1 MGGKKG
7 RKRRNMAELA
17 SDLNNMADLMDDD
30 SSTEATPAT
39 PSKSPPSKLRAV
51 DSDDSATRVILEK
64 LSSIEKSSQA
74 TAKAMDALT
83 ATVQSLL
90 NRVTTHSEKIQKID
104 LETEKLQKENLELK
118 MKLNDMQRH
127 SRLWNLKLH
136 GVKEENGENIRQITM
151 DILSK
156 VAPQINDK
164 MALAVDIAHR
174 LGTMKK
180 VGSPRT
186 IIIRFTMRFYR
197 DIIWREAKNSGFL
210 RDNNLR
216 IKEALTPEDA
226 AAREKLWPL
235 VKKARD
241 EGKRASFR
249 GPFAYIEGKKIDCL
263 EVN

>member
-1 MGGKKG
+1 
-7 RKRRNMAELA
+7 MAELV
-17 SDLNNMADLMDDD
+17 SDPNSMAESLDDD
-30 SSTEATPAT
+30 SSTEVLPAT
-39 PSKSPPSKLRAV
+39 PSKSPPPKLRAV
-51 DSDDSATRVILEK
+51 DSNDSATRIILEK

-74 TAKAMDALT
+74 TAEAMNALT

-90 NRVTTHSEKIQKID
+90 DQVTTHSEKIEKID
-104 LETEKLQKENLELK
+104 LETEKLQKENLQLR

-164 MALAVDIAHR
+164 MALAVDIVHR
-174 LGTMKK
+174 LGNMKRI
-180 VGSPRT
+180 GSPRVV
-186 IIIRFTMRFYR
+186 IIRFTMRFYR

-249 GPFAYIEGKKIDCL
+249 GPFAYIEGKKIDYQ
-263 EVN
+263 EDK